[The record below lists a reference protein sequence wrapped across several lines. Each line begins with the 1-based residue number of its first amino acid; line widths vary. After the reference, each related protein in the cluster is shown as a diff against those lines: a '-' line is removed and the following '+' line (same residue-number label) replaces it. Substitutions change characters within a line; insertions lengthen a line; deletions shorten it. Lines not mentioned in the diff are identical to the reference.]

1 MSMFRSGSLMFRIAT
16 AAGLAADS
24 IRAHKLRS
32 ALTLLGIVIGVGS
45 VVLVGAAIEGLGS
58 YAEESTSKV
67 FGTDSFL
74 VAQVAVVG
82 RSTRSERAA
91 KLRRNKRIGKD
102 ELDYLRTTT
111 GDEILYSP
119 YRVRIEDVK
128 RGDRTYE
135 GASILGVAAA
145 LADIREVAVEQGRFF
160 TEQEERNRQNVC
172 VIGDEI
178 RTTLFAGSSPLEQK
192 IKIQGIEFSVVGVQE
207 KLGSMGGQSQDNQVY
222 VPSPVFTRLFGPE
235 RSMAIFGRP
244 RPDTGLDLAA
254 GLDVT
259 RVALRTRFKTKPGA
273 DDNFDTLTPD
283 SIRGFIDQ
291 ILGLVAA
298 VVVPVT
304 GISLVVGGI
313 VVMNIMLVSVT
324 ERTREIGIRKS
335 VGARRSDIQ
344 LQFLT
349 EAVMLAAM
357 GGLIGLTLGW
367 GAAALL
373 GLVLEVELPVTA
385 TYVVLALAVS
395 SLTGIISGWYPASRA
410 ARLDPVVALRAE

>member
-1 MSMFRSGSLMFRIAT
+1 MLRIAT

-192 IKIQGIEFSVVGVQE
+192 IKIQGIEFTVVGLQE

-373 GLVLEVELPVTA
+373 GLVLEVQLPVTA

>member
-1 MSMFRSGSLMFRIAT
+1 MSMFRSGSLMLRIAT

-178 RTTLFAGSSPLEQK
+178 RTTLFAGTSPLEQK
-192 IKIQGIEFSVVGVQE
+192 IKIQGIEFTVVGVQE

-373 GLVLEVELPVTA
+373 GLVLEVQLPVTA